1 MRNTSYD
8 HGYGIKWK
16 DVFVEKRERFKTSVT
31 DFHEHDFYEV
41 NLILS
46 GNIKVVVADQT
57 VEGTTNKIVL
67 AKPDASHFIACKPDL
82 LYSSLFLVF
91 SEEFIQSRDLQW
103 MQLLS
108 VFGEKGAIIT
118 ITPEQTQ
125 ICADIIHRID
135 AEENILRKRLLVYYL
150 LSYIDECA
158 KALPSGATTIPTQI
172 YQALAYID
180 AHYAQTIVAGELAEK
195 LYIGRTTL
203 MTQFKKHTGKT
214 IHEYVTD
221 CRLRSAIRLLSEG
234 KTQQEAAVLSG
245 FSDSSALIQ
254 CFKRIFHMTPRQFLM
269 KKND

>member
-1 MRNTSYD
+1 MRNISYD
-8 HGYGIKWK
+8 HGYGNQWT
-16 DVFVEKRERFKTSVT
+16 DVFVEKRERYKTSVT
-31 DFHEHDFYEV
+31 DFHEHDFYEI

-67 AKPDASHFIACKPDL
+67 AKPDAPHFISCQPDI

-91 SEEFIQSRDLQW
+91 SKEFIRSYDLQS

-125 ICADIIHRID
+125 VCANIINRIR
-135 AEENILRKRLLVYYL
+135 EEESTLRKRLLVYYL
-150 LSYIDECA
+150 LSYLDEYS
-158 KALPSGATTIPTQI
+158 KQFPSCATTIPSQI
-172 YQALAYID
+172 YKALAYINE
-180 AHYAQTIVAGELAEK
+180 HYAENIVAGELAEK

-214 IHEYVTD
+214 LREYITD

-234 KTQQEAAVLSG
+234 KTQQEAAILSG
-245 FSDSSALIQ
+245 FSDSSSLIQ
-254 CFKRIFHMTPRQFLM
+254 CFKRTFHMTPRQFIM
-269 KKND
+269 KKRV